1 MIMNKTIFYSF
12 FAALLLFACRK
23 SDNPKI
29 PELTRVPVPQFVAA
43 ANSDQSIDVAGNPAT
58 FKANFNVGM
67 LFPEEPAPQKL
78 DVVVRKNGTGAVKVI
93 KSDVSTY
100 PTSIQVTGQQLID
113 LFGPIKL
120 GDYFDFAADL
130 YLSGGQ
136 KIEAFPATGVQFS
149 GGTVNI
155 PTSAPTLRYAA
166 ICKYDPAVYQGAFK
180 ASDEFGDAD
189 GEVITL
195 TKVDNTHFSFVYP
208 SVLNPTPIVVTINPA
223 NNNATI
229 AQQTIG
235 SHWDPAYGYPN
246 TATYADASAVA
257 TSGSV
262 APCNKTVTLQVVWGV
277 QKGAAVF
284 KSAGYQLVLTKQ

>member
-1 MIMNKTIFYSF
+1 MNKTIFYSF

-23 SDNPKI
+23 ADNPKI
-29 PELTRVPVPQFVAA
+29 PELTRVPVPRFAAVAS
-43 ANSDQSIDVAGNPAT
+43 SDQSIDVAGNPAN
-58 FKANFNVGM
+58 FKANFNVAM

-93 KSDVSTY
+93 KSDVASY
-100 PTSIQVTGQQLID
+100 PTNIQVTGQQLID

-130 YLSGGQ
+130 YLGSGQ

-155 PTSAPTLRYAA
+155 PTSAPSIRYAA
-166 ICKYDPAVYQGAFK
+166 ICKYDPAVYQGSFK

-189 GEVITL
+189 GAIITL
-195 TKVDNTHFSFVYP
+195 TKVDDTHFSFVYP
-208 SVLNPTPIVVTINPA
+208 SVLNPVPVVVTVNTG

-235 SHWDPAYGYPN
+235 SRWDPAYGYPN
-246 TATYADASAVA
+246 TATYVDASAVA

-262 APCNKTVTLQVVWGV
+262 SPCDKKVTLQVVWGV
-277 QKGAAVF
+277 QKGTAVF
-284 KSAGYQLVLTKQ
+284 KSAGYSLVLTKQ